1 MQVHA
6 HRGAFFL
13 LGSYFLRVLSG
24 SSDGCGLRRW
34 GVALLLCLIPSV
46 RGSAQRTMDEKKDNI
61 YTAIEQPKT
70 IDNVSCRLG
79 DDIAARLGA
88 NASVYV
94 ASSGFSLSAFEH
106 LADELESVKSV
117 RFIFTAPAFLPQDAV
132 KEKIKKERR
141 EFFIPGVG
149 EACLLG
155 TEYEIRLRNRLM
167 QKAVAKR
174 CGQWIRKGNV
184 KFACVSEFGQI
195 QDMFIVETEAG
206 SVVYLPFTGFTA
218 DALGYER
225 GQFSS
230 AISTRMG
237 GSFATPFKARFS
249 DVWFGG
255 SLRDVTDQLSE
266 YISNVYRDNEPE
278 LVYFLVLKYLFEEAL
293 KDFDE
298 DTMPNAGVGF
308 EESLV
313 WKKLFDFQHD
323 AAIAII
329 NKLEK
334 YSGCILADS
343 VGLGKTFTALAVIR
357 YYELRNK
364 NVLVLCPKKL
374 ESNWNIY
381 NKPMYRNNPFASEKL
396 RYDVLCHTDIQ
407 RERGQSNGLDL
418 ARVNWGGYDLVV
430 IDESHN
436 FRNDNGQYL
445 DKETRYQMLMRKVMR
460 EGVKTK
466 VLMLSATPVNNR
478 FNDLK
483 NQLRLAYGGGADEMN
498 KVLGSDKRTVDA
510 IFRDAERAFG
520 AWSENDASLRTAEA
534 LFKMLPSD
542 FLELL
547 DAVTIARSRKHIE
560 RFYNTSA
567 IGKFPEHLPAQSEQC
582 PISTDPTAVTI
593 KELNNALIARSF
605 CVYTPT
611 MYILPSR
618 KKYYDDLTAT
628 HTRRG
633 GTIHQEGREFT
644 LKNLMVINVLKR
656 LESSVYSFRKTLTSI
671 LAKNES
677 LLDRLE
683 RGGRIDFGGDEPVE
697 GLEDEDEIATLSVG
711 KHEIDIKDLDVES
724 YKHDLKADI
733 AAFKDILSRIEPID
747 SAHDAKLKRLK
758 EIIETKTLAPFNGGN
773 RKLLIFSAFA
783 DTAGYLYQE
792 LAPMLKREYD
802 IDCGIVTGK
811 DSPKATLELDAAD
824 FQEVLSRFSPI
835 SKERSDFNTSDGCI
849 DVLFGTDCVSEG
861 QNLQDCD
868 CVVNYDIHWNPVRI
882 IQRFGRVD
890 RIGSR
895 NERVKL
901 INFWPDMDLNE
912 YINLTDRVKNR
923 MQAVN
928 IAGTGYDNPLAEGDD
943 VGFRDE
949 PLGRMMNGEIV
960 DMESLKT
967 GVSITDLGLNE
978 YALALKKYMAAHLAF
993 GNLPPGINAVIE
1005 AKPEDGLVPGVI
1017 FFLRNRDE
1025 RLRNEA
1031 NYFHPFYT
1039 VYLASDGSIIKD
1051 STQGK
1056 QVIELLRKG
1065 CEGKSEPISD
1075 LCKVFNRE
1083 TRDGIKMDAYSA
1095 LLSKAIDTIADSKT
1109 ESDVDSLFN
1118 ATETTAL
1125 EGDCSHIDSFELM
1138 AFFVVKGSVP

>member
-1 MQVHA
+1 MN
-6 HRGAFFL
+6 L
-13 LGSYFLRVLSG
+13 PSG
-24 SSDGCGLRRW
+24 QD
-34 GVALLLCLIPSV
+34 AL
-46 RGSAQRTMDEKKDNI
+46 
-61 YTAIEQPKT
+61 KT

-79 DDIAARLGA
+79 DDIAERLGA
-88 NASVYV
+88 DSTVYV
-94 ASSGFSLSAFEH
+94 SSSGFSLSAFEH
-106 LADELESVKSV
+106 LADELEKVKAV
-117 RFIFTAPAFLPQDAV
+117 RFIFTAPTFVPQEAV

-149 EACLLG
+149 EASLLG

-184 KFACVSEFGQI
+184 KFASVAEFGQI

-206 SVVYLPFTGFTA
+206 SVVYLPFSGFTA
-218 DALGYER
+218 DTLGYER
-225 GQFSS
+225 GQYSS

-237 GSFATPFKARFS
+237 GAYAAPFRTRFGE
-249 DVWFGG
+249 VWAGG
-255 SLRDVTDQLSE
+255 SLRDVTEQLSE
-266 YISNVYRDNEPE
+266 YISTVYRDNEPE

-374 ESNWNIY
+374 ESNWNVY

-418 ARVNWGGYDLVV
+418 AKVNWGGYDLVV

-436 FRNDNGQYL
+436 FRNDKGDYL
-445 DKETRYQMLMRKVMR
+445 DKETRYQTLMRKVMR

-478 FNDLK
+478 FNDLR
-483 NQLRLAYGGGADEMN
+483 NQLRLAYGGGSEEMN
-498 KVLGSDKRTVDA
+498 RTLGAGARTVEA
-510 IFRDAERAFG
+510 IFRDAERAFD
-520 AWSENDASLRTAEA
+520 AWTEDEAGPRTAEA
-534 LFKMLPSD
+534 LFKVLPSD

-567 IGKFPEHLPAQSEQC
+567 IGKFPEHRPAQSEQC
-582 PISTDPTAVTI
+582 PISTDPNAVKI
-593 KELNNALIARSF
+593 KELNDALIARSF

-618 KKYYDDLTAT
+618 KQHYDDLTAT

-633 GTIHQEGREFT
+633 GTIHQEGREYT

-656 LESSVYSFRKTLTSI
+656 LESSVFSFRKTLTGI

-677 LLDRLE
+677 LLRVLE
-683 RGGRIDFGGDEPVE
+683 SGGSIDFGDGGDEAE
-697 GLEDEDEIATLSVG
+697 GFDDEDEISALAVG
-711 KHEIDIKDLDVES
+711 KHSIDVKDLDVES
-724 YKHDLKADI
+724 YKRDLKADI
-733 AAFKDILSRIEPID
+733 AAFRDILAKIEPID
-747 SAHDAKLKRLK
+747 PAHDAKLKRLK
-758 EIIETKTLAPFNGGN
+758 EIIADKVAAPFNEGN

-783 DTAGYLYQE
+783 DTAGYLYHE
-792 LAPMLKREYD
+792 LAPALKRELGVE
-802 IDCGIVTGK
+802 CGIVTGK
-811 DSPKATLELDAAD
+811 DSPRATVKLDAPD
-824 FQEVLSRFSPI
+824 FQEVLSRFSPV
-835 SKERSDFNTSDGCI
+835 SKERPDLDTSAGHI
-849 DVLFGTDCVSEG
+849 DVLFGTDCISEG
-861 QNLQDCD
+861 QNFQDCD

-895 NERVKL
+895 NASVKL
-901 INFWPDMDLNE
+901 VNFWPDIDLNE
-912 YINLTDRVKNR
+912 YIDLTDRVKNR

-928 IAGTGYDNPLAEGDD
+928 IAGTGHDNPLAEGDD

-978 YALALKKYMAAHLAF
+978 YALALKKYMAAHPAF

-1005 AKPEDGLVPGVI
+1005 AKPEDGLVPGVV

-1031 NYFHPFYT
+1031 NYFHPFYA
-1039 VYLASDGSIIKD
+1039 VYLAADGSVVRD

-1056 QVIELLRKG
+1056 QIIELLRKG
-1065 CEGKSEPISD
+1065 CEGKGEPIAA
-1075 LCKVFNRE
+1075 LCKAFNRE
-1083 TRDGIKMDAYSA
+1083 TKDGYKMDVYSA
-1095 LLSKAIDTIADSKT
+1095 LLNQAIETIAERKV

-1118 ATETTAL
+1118 ETETTAL
-1125 EGDCSHIDSFELM
+1125 EGDCSHLDSFELV
-1138 AFFVVKGSVP
+1138 AFFVVKARPESGPPQNGGAEV

>member
-1 MQVHA
+1 M
-6 HRGAFFL
+6 
-13 LGSYFLRVLSG
+13 SG
-24 SSDGCGLRRW
+24 ESASSGNVGWSKAID
-34 GVALLLCLIPSV
+34 AAMKI
-46 RGSAQRTMDEKKDNI
+46 DE
-61 YTAIEQPKT
+61 PKT

-79 DDIAARLGA
+79 DDIAGFLGPD
-88 NASVYV
+88 SVVYV

-106 LADELESVKSV
+106 LADELEKVKAV
-117 RFIFTAPAFLPQDAV
+117 RFIFTAPAFVPQTAV

-149 EACLLG
+149 EASLLG

-174 CGQWIRKGNV
+174 CGEWIRKGNV
-184 KFACVSEFGQI
+184 KFASVAEFGQI

-206 SVVYLPFTGFTA
+206 SVVYLPFSGFTA
-218 DALGYER
+218 DTLGYER

-237 GSFATPFKARFS
+237 GAFAVPFRTRFGE
-249 DVWFGG
+249 VWAGG
-255 SLRDVTDQLSE
+255 NLRDVTEQLTE
-266 YISNVYRDNEPE
+266 HISNVYRDNEPE
-278 LVYFLVLKYLFEEAL
+278 LVYFLVLKHLFEEAVR
-293 KDFDE
+293 DFDA
-298 DTMPNAGVGF
+298 DSMPNAAVGY
-308 EESLV
+308 EDTLV

-364 NVLVLCPKKL
+364 NILVLCPKKL
-374 ESNWNIY
+374 EANWNVY

-436 FRNDNGQYL
+436 FRNDKSDYL
-445 DKETRYQMLMRKVMR
+445 DRETRYQALMRKVMR

-478 FNDLK
+478 FNDLR
-483 NQLRLAYGGGADEMN
+483 NQLRLAYGGGSDEMN
-498 KVLGSDKRTVDA
+498 RVLGSGKRTVEA
-510 IFRDAERAFG
+510 IFRDAERAFEE
-520 AWSENDASLRTAEA
+520 WSNSSAGPRTAEA
-534 LFKMLPSD
+534 LFKVLPSD

-560 RFYNTSA
+560 RFYDTSA
-567 IGKFPEHLPAQSEQC
+567 VGKFPAHLPAQSEQC
-582 PISTDPTAVTI
+582 PISTDPNAVKI
-593 KELNNALIARSF
+593 KELNDALIARSF

-618 KKYYDDLTAT
+618 KKHYDDITAT

-633 GTIHQEGREFT
+633 GTIHQEGREYT

-656 LESSVYSFRKTLTSI
+656 LESSVFSFRKTLSGI
-671 LAKNES
+671 LAKNEK
-677 LLDRLE
+677 LLQLLE
-683 RGGRIDFGGDEPVE
+683 KGGRIDIGAGADME
-697 GLEDEDEIATLSVG
+697 GFDDDDEISSLSVG
-711 KHEIDIKDLDVES
+711 AHSIDVNDLDVES
-724 YKHDLKADI
+724 YKRDLNADI
-733 AAFKDILSRIEPID
+733 AAFKDILAKIAPID
-747 SAHDAKLKRLK
+747 AEHDAKLKRLK
-758 EIIETKTLAPFNGGN
+758 EIIVDKSVAPFNDGN
-773 RKLLIFSAFA
+773 RKLLVFSAFA
-783 DTAGYLYQE
+783 DTAGYLYNE
-792 LAPMLKREYD
+792 LAPVLKAELGLE
-802 IDCGIVTGK
+802 CGIVTGK
-811 DSPKATLELDAAD
+811 DAPKATVKLEASD

-835 SKERSDFNTSDGCI
+835 SKERPDFADGNSGDMRTPHEI
-849 DVLFGTDCVSEG
+849 DILFGTDCISEG

-895 NERVKL
+895 NESVKL
-901 INFWPDMDLNE
+901 INFWPDIDLNE
-912 YINLTDRVKNR
+912 YIDLTDRVKNR

-928 IAGTGYDNPLAEGDD
+928 IAATGNDNPLAEGDD

-949 PLGRMMNGEIV
+949 PLGRMKNGEIV

-978 YALALKKYMAAHLAF
+978 YALALKKYMEDHPGLS
-993 GNLPPGINAVIE
+993 NVPPGINAVIE
-1005 AKPEDGLVPGVI
+1005 AKPDEGLVPGVV

-1025 RLRNEA
+1025 KLRNEA
-1031 NYFHPFYT
+1031 NYFHPFYA
-1039 VYLASDGSIIKD
+1039 VYLAKDGRARSPSAPQDWSVYKD

-1065 CEGKSEPISD
+1065 CEGRSEPIAS
-1075 LCKVFNRE
+1075 LCRAFNRE
-1083 TRDGIKMDAYSA
+1083 TRDGFKMDAYSA
-1095 LLSKAIDTIADSKT
+1095 LLSKAIDAISEQKT
-1109 ESDVDSLFN
+1109 ESDVESLFKS
-1118 ATETTAL
+1118 TETSAL
-1125 EGDCSHIDSFELM
+1125 QGDCSHIDAFELL
-1138 AFFVVKGSVP
+1138 AFFVVKEAVS

>member
-1 MQVHA
+1 MPFDQA
-6 HRGAFFL
+6 
-13 LGSYFLRVLSG
+13 
-24 SSDGCGLRRW
+24 
-34 GVALLLCLIPSV
+34 
-46 RGSAQRTMDEKKDNI
+46 TE
-61 YTAIEQPKT
+61 TPKT
-70 IDNVSCRLG
+70 IDNVGCRLG
-79 DDIAARLGA
+79 DDIAGFLKPGVVVFV
-88 NASVYV
+88 S
-94 ASSGFSLSAFEH
+94 SSGFSLSAFEH
-106 LADELESVKSV
+106 LANELESVKSV
-117 RFIFTAPAFLPQDAV
+117 RFVFTAPTFVPQEAV

-149 EACLLG
+149 EVSLLG

-174 CGQWIRKGNV
+174 CGEWIRKGNV
-184 KFACVSEFGQI
+184 RFASVTEFGQI
-195 QDMFIVETEAG
+195 QDMFIIETEAG
-206 SVVYLPFTGFTA
+206 SVVYLPFSGFTA
-218 DALGYER
+218 DTLGYER
-225 GQFSS
+225 GHYSS

-237 GSFATPFKARFS
+237 GAYAAPFKTRFS
-249 DVWFGG
+249 EVWVGG
-255 SLRDVTDQLSE
+255 GLRDVTGPLLE
-266 YISNVYRDNEPE
+266 YISTVYRDNEPE

-298 DTMPNAGVGF
+298 DMMPNAGVGF

-374 ESNWNIY
+374 EANWNVY
-381 NKPMYRNNPFASEKL
+381 NKPMYKNNPFAAEKL

-407 RERGQSNGLDL
+407 RTRGQSNGLDL
-418 ARVNWGGYDLVV
+418 AKVNWGGYDLVV

-436 FRNDNGQYL
+436 FRNDKGDYI
-445 DKETRYQMLMRKVMR
+445 DKETRYQTLMRKVMR

-483 NQLRLAYGGGADEMN
+483 NQLRLAYGGGSDEMN
-498 KVLGSDKRTVDA
+498 KVLGMNKRTVEA
-510 IFRDAERAFG
+510 IFRDAERAFDTWAG
-520 AWSENDASLRTAEA
+520 NDDGPRTAEA
-534 LFKMLPSD
+534 LFKVLPSD

-560 RFYNTSA
+560 RFYDTSA
-567 IGKFPEHLPAQSEQC
+567 VGKFPVHLPAQSEQC
-582 PISTDPTAVTI
+582 PISTDPNAVKI
-593 KELNNALIARSF
+593 KELNDALIARSF

-618 KKYYDDLTAT
+618 KQHYDDLTAT

-633 GTIHQEGREFT
+633 GTIHQEGREYT

-656 LESSVYSFRKTLTSI
+656 LESSVYSFRKTLMGI

-677 LLDRLE
+677 LLHVLE
-683 RGGRIDFGGDEPVE
+683 SGGSINFGE
-697 GLEDEDEIATLSVG
+697 GGEEAEGMDDEDEISALAVG
-711 KHEIDIKDLDVES
+711 KHSIDVKDLDVES
-724 YKHDLKADI
+724 YKRDLKEDI
-733 AAFKDILSRIEPID
+733 EAFNDILAKIAPIGP
-747 SAHDAKLKRLK
+747 AHDAKLKRLK
-758 EIIETKTLAPFNGGN
+758 EIVAEKFAAPFNEGN
-773 RKLLIFSAFA
+773 RKLLIFSAFS
-783 DTAGYLYQE
+783 DTAAYLYQE
-792 LAPMLKREYD
+792 LAPVLKRELG

-811 DSPKATLELDAAD
+811 DAPRATVKLDASD

-835 SKERSDFNTSDGCI
+835 SKERPDYATLGQNL
-849 DVLFGTDCVSEG
+849 DVLFGTDCISEG

-890 RIGSR
+890 RIGSK
-895 NERVKL
+895 NTSVKL
-901 INFWPDMDLNE
+901 VNFWPDIDLNE

-928 IAGTGYDNPLAEGDD
+928 IAGTGHDNPLAEGDD

-949 PLGRMMNGEIV
+949 PLGRMKNGEIV
-960 DMESLKT
+960 EMESLKT

-978 YALALKKYMAAHLAF
+978 YALALMKYMEAHPAF
-993 GNLPPGINAVIE
+993 ETLPPGINAVIA
-1005 AKPEDGLVPGVI
+1005 AKPEDGLVPGVV

-1025 RLRNEA
+1025 KLRNVA

-1039 VYLASDGSIIKD
+1039 VYLAADGTVVRD

-1056 QVIELLRKG
+1056 QIVELLRKG
-1065 CEGKSEPISD
+1065 CEGKSEPIAV
-1075 LCKVFNRE
+1075 LCKAFNRE
-1083 TRDGIKMDAYSA
+1083 TKDGFKMEAYSD
-1095 LLSKAIDTIADSKT
+1095 LLSKAIDTIAEKKAQ
-1109 ESDVDSLFN
+1109 SDVESLFN
-1118 ATETTAL
+1118 STETTAL
-1125 EGDCSHIDSFELM
+1125 SGDCSHLDAFELI
-1138 AFFVVKGSVP
+1138 AFFVVKEMEP

>member
-1 MQVHA
+1 MMHD
-6 HRGAFFL
+6 
-13 LGSYFLRVLSG
+13 STSE
-24 SSDGCGLRRW
+24 
-34 GVALLLCLIPSV
+34 I
-46 RGSAQRTMDEKKDNI
+46 
-61 YTAIEQPKT
+61 PKT

-79 DDIAARLGA
+79 DDIASHLVTE
-88 NASVYV
+88 ASVCV
-94 ASSGFSLSAFEH
+94 ASTGFSLSAFEH
-106 LADELESVKSV
+106 LAEELERVKAV
-117 RFIFTAPAFLPQDAV
+117 RFVFTAPAFLPQTAV
-132 KEKIKKERR
+132 KEHIKKERR

-149 EACLLG
+149 EASLLG

-174 CGQWIRKGNV
+174 CGEWIRKGNV
-184 KFACVSEFGQI
+184 QFASVAEFGQL

-206 SVVYLPFTGFTA
+206 SVVYLPFSGFTA
-218 DALGYER
+218 DTLGYER
-225 GQFSS
+225 GQYSS

-237 GSFATPFKARFS
+237 GAYAAPFKTRFS
-249 DVWFGG
+249 EVWAGG
-255 SLRDVTDQLSE
+255 GLRDVTEQLAE
-266 YISNVYRDNEPE
+266 HISNVYRDNEPE
-278 LVYFLVLKYLFEEAL
+278 LVYFLVLKHLFEEAVR
-293 KDFDE
+293 DFDA
-298 DTMPNAGVGF
+298 DSMPNAAVGY
-308 EESLV
+308 EDTLV

-374 ESNWNIY
+374 EANWNVY
-381 NKPMYRNNPFASEKL
+381 NKPMYRNNPFTSEKL

-418 ARVNWGGYDLVV
+418 AKVNWGGYDLVV

-436 FRNDNGQYL
+436 FRNDKGDYL
-445 DKETRYQMLMRKVMR
+445 DKETRYQTLMRKVMR

-478 FNDLK
+478 FNDLR

-498 KVLGSDKRTVDA
+498 RTLGAGSRTVEA
-510 IFRDAERAFG
+510 IFRDAERAFD
-520 AWSENDASLRTAEA
+520 AWTADESGPRTAEA
-534 LFKMLPSD
+534 LFKVLPSD

-560 RFYNTSA
+560 RFYDTSA
-567 IGKFPEHLPAQSEQC
+567 VGKFPAHLPAQSEQC
-582 PISTDPTAVTI
+582 PISTDPDAVKI
-593 KELNNALIARSF
+593 KELNDALIARSF

-618 KKYYDDLTAT
+618 KQHYDDLTAT

-633 GTIHQEGREFT
+633 GTIHQEGREHT

-656 LESSVYSFRKTLTSI
+656 LESSVYSFRKTLTGI

-677 LLDRLE
+677 LLRVLE
-683 RGGRIDFGGDEPVE
+683 SGGNIDFGGGGEEEE
-697 GLEDEDEIATLSVG
+697 GMDDEDEISALAVG
-711 KHEIDIKDLDVES
+711 KHSIDVKDLDVES
-724 YKHDLKADI
+724 YKRDLKADI
-733 AAFKDILSRIEPID
+733 VAFRDILAKIEPID
-747 SAHDAKLKRLK
+747 PAHDAKLKRLK
-758 EIIETKTLAPFNGGN
+758 EIIAAKVDAPFNDGN

-783 DTAGYLYQE
+783 DTAGYLYSE
-792 LAPMLKREYD
+792 LAPVIKRECGLE
-802 IDCGIVTGK
+802 CGIVTGK
-811 DSPKATLELDAAD
+811 DTPKATVKLDAPD

-835 SKERSDFNTSDGCI
+835 SKECPQYVSRRDTESQSCFRQDLQDLQDYGGVDNRNPDNLVNPDKKEI
-849 DVLFGTDCVSEG
+849 DVLFGTDCISEG

-890 RIGSR
+890 RIGSK
-895 NERVKL
+895 NASVKL
-901 INFWPDMDLNE
+901 INFWPDIDLNE
-912 YINLTDRVKNR
+912 YIDLTDRVKNR

-928 IAGTGYDNPLAEGDD
+928 IAATGNDNPLAEGDD

-949 PLGRMMNGEIV
+949 PLGKMKNGEIV

-978 YALALKKYMAAHLAF
+978 YALALKKYMENHP
-993 GNLPPGINAVIE
+993 GISNVPPGINAVIE
-1005 AKPEDGLVPGVI
+1005 AKPDEGLMPGVV

-1025 RLRNEA
+1025 KLRNEA
-1031 NYFHPFYT
+1031 NYFHPFYA
-1039 VYLASDGSIIKD
+1039 VYLAADGSVIKD
-1051 STQGK
+1051 ATQGK
-1056 QVIELLRKG
+1056 QIVELLRKG
-1065 CEGKSEPISD
+1065 CEGKSEPLAA
-1075 LCKVFNRE
+1075 LCKAFNRE
-1083 TRDGIKMDAYSA
+1083 TRDGFKMEVYSN
-1095 LLSKAIDTIADSKT
+1095 LLSKAIDTIAEKKA
-1109 ESDVDSLFN
+1109 ESDVESLFN
-1118 ATETTAL
+1118 STETSAL
-1125 EGDCSHIDSFELM
+1125 SGDCAHLDAFELI
-1138 AFFVVKGSVP
+1138 AFFVVKDREKSPTEAQRGGIGG

>member
-1 MQVHA
+1 MLFDQA
-6 HRGAFFL
+6 
-13 LGSYFLRVLSG
+13 
-24 SSDGCGLRRW
+24 
-34 GVALLLCLIPSV
+34 
-46 RGSAQRTMDEKKDNI
+46 TE
-61 YTAIEQPKT
+61 TPKT
-70 IDNVSCRLG
+70 IDNVGCRLG
-79 DDIAARLGA
+79 DDIAGFLKPETT
-88 NASVYV
+88 VYV

-117 RFIFTAPAFLPQDAV
+117 HFVFTAPAFLPQTAV

-149 EACLLG
+149 EASLLG

-174 CGQWIRKGNV
+174 CGEWIRKGNV
-184 KFACVSEFGQI
+184 KFASVAEFGQL

-206 SVVYLPFTGFTA
+206 SVVYLPFSGFTA
-218 DALGYER
+218 DTLGYER
-225 GQFSS
+225 GQYSS

-237 GSFATPFKARFS
+237 GLYAEPFRVRFAE
-249 DVWFGG
+249 VWAGG
-255 SLRDVTDQLSE
+255 GLRDVTEQLSE

-278 LVYFLVLKYLFEEAL
+278 LVYFLVLKHLFEEAV
-293 KDFDE
+293 KDFDV
-298 DTMPNAGVGF
+298 DSMPNTGVGY
-308 EESLV
+308 EDSLV

-374 ESNWNIY
+374 EANWNVY

-418 ARVNWGGYDLVV
+418 AKVNWGGYDLVV

-436 FRNDNGQYL
+436 FRNDKSDYL
-445 DKETRYQMLMRKVMR
+445 DKETRYQTLMRKVMR

-483 NQLRLAYGGGADEMN
+483 NQLRLAYGGGSDEMN
-498 KVLGSDKRTVDA
+498 KVLGTGKRTVEA
-510 IFRDAERAFG
+510 IFRDAERAFD
-520 AWSENDASLRTAEA
+520 AWADNDDGPRTAEA
-534 LFKMLPSD
+534 LFKVLPSD

-560 RFYNTSA
+560 RFYDTSA
-567 IGKFPEHLPAQSEQC
+567 VGKFPAHLPAQSEQC
-582 PISTDPTAVTI
+582 PISTDPNAVKI
-593 KELNNALIARSF
+593 KELNDALIARSF

-618 KKYYDDLTAT
+618 KAYYDELTAT

-633 GTIHQEGREFT
+633 GTIHQEGREYT

-656 LESSVYSFRKTLTSI
+656 LESSVYSFRKTLTGI
-671 LAKNES
+671 LAKNEA
-677 LLDRLE
+677 LLKALNA
-683 RGGRIDFGGDEPVE
+683 GGRIDVGSGEEVD
-697 GLEDEDEIATLSVG
+697 GLEDEDDISSLSAG
-711 KHEIDIKDLDVES
+711 LRYIDVKDLDVAS
-724 YKHDLKADI
+724 YRRDLEADI
-733 AAFKDILSRIEPID
+733 SAFKDILAKIAPID
-747 SAHDAKLKRLK
+747 PAHDAKLKRLK
-758 EIIETKTLAPFNGGN
+758 AIIEEKASAPFNEGN

-783 DTAGYLYQE
+783 DTAGYLYSE
-792 LAPMLKREYD
+792 LAPVIKCECGLE
-802 IDCGIVTGK
+802 CGIVTGK
-811 DSPKATLELDAAD
+811 DTPRATLKLDAPD
-824 FQEVLSRFSPI
+824 FQEVLSRFSPV
-835 SKERSDFNTSDGCI
+835 SKERPDFDCDGKSL
-849 DVLFGTDCVSEG
+849 DVLFGTDCLSEG

-890 RIGSR
+890 RIGTKNAS
-895 NERVKL
+895 VKL
-901 INFWPDMDLNE
+901 VNFWPDIDLNE

-928 IAGTGYDNPLAEGDD
+928 IAGTGHDNPLAEGDD

-949 PLGRMMNGEIV
+949 PLGKMKNGEIV

-978 YALALKKYMAAHLAF
+978 YALALKKYMEDHP
-993 GNLPPGINAVIE
+993 GISNVPPGINAVVE
-1005 AKPEDGLVPGVI
+1005 AKPDEGLVPGVV

-1025 RLRNEA
+1025 RLKSEE

-1039 VYLASDGSIIKD
+1039 VYLGFDGSVVKD

-1056 QVIELLRKG
+1056 AVIELLRKG
-1065 CEGKSEPISD
+1065 CEGKSEPIAA
-1075 LCKVFNRE
+1075 LCKAFNRE
-1083 TRDGIKMDAYSA
+1083 TRDGFKMEVYSD
-1095 LLSKAIDTIADSKT
+1095 LLSKAIDTIAEKKA
-1109 ESDVDSLFN
+1109 ESDVESLFN
-1118 ATETTAL
+1118 STETTAL
-1125 EGDCSHIDSFELM
+1125 SGDCSHLDAFELI
-1138 AFFVVKGSVP
+1138 AFFVVKEGKP

>member
-1 MQVHA
+1 MPFDQA
-6 HRGAFFL
+6 
-13 LGSYFLRVLSG
+13 
-24 SSDGCGLRRW
+24 
-34 GVALLLCLIPSV
+34 
-46 RGSAQRTMDEKKDNI
+46 TE
-61 YTAIEQPKT
+61 TPKT
-70 IDNVSCRLG
+70 IDNVGCRLG
-79 DDIAARLGA
+79 DDIAGFLKPD
-88 NASVYV
+88 V
-94 ASSGFSLSAFEH
+94 AVFVSSSGFSLSAFEH
-106 LADELESVKSV
+106 LANELESVKSV
-117 RFIFTAPAFLPQDAV
+117 RFVFTAPTFVPQEAV

-141 EFFIPGVG
+141 EFFIPSVG
-149 EACLLG
+149 EVSLLG

-174 CGQWIRKGNV
+174 CGEWIRKGNV
-184 KFACVSEFGQI
+184 RFASVTEFGQI
-195 QDMFIVETEAG
+195 QDMFIIETEAG
-206 SVVYLPFTGFTA
+206 SVVYLPFSGFTA
-218 DALGYER
+218 DTLGYER
-225 GQFSS
+225 GHYSS

-237 GSFATPFKARFS
+237 GAYAAPFKTRFS
-249 DVWFGG
+249 EVWVGG
-255 SLRDVTDQLSE
+255 GLRDVTEPLLE
-266 YISNVYRDNEPE
+266 YISTVYRDNEPE

-293 KDFDE
+293 NDFDE

-364 NVLVLCPKKL
+364 NILVLCPKKL
-374 ESNWNIY
+374 EANWNVY
-381 NKPMYRNNPFASEKL
+381 NKPMYKNNPFAAEKL

-407 RERGQSNGLDL
+407 RTRGQSNGLDL
-418 ARVNWGGYDLVV
+418 AKVNWGGYDLVV

-436 FRNDNGQYL
+436 FRNDKGDYI
-445 DKETRYQMLMRKVMR
+445 DKETRYQTLMRKVMR

-483 NQLRLAYGGGADEMN
+483 NQLRLAYGGGSDEMN
-498 KVLGSDKRTVDA
+498 KVLGMNKRTVEA
-510 IFRDAERAFG
+510 IFRDAERAFDTWAG
-520 AWSENDASLRTAEA
+520 NDAGPRTAEA
-534 LFKMLPSD
+534 LFKVLPSD

-560 RFYNTSA
+560 RFYDTSA
-567 IGKFPEHLPAQSEQC
+567 VGKFPVHLPAQSEQC
-582 PISTDPTAVTI
+582 PISTDPNAVKI
-593 KELNNALIARSF
+593 KELNDALIARSF

-618 KKYYDDLTAT
+618 KQHYDDLTAT

-633 GTIHQEGREFT
+633 GTIHQEGREYT

-656 LESSVYSFRKTLTSI
+656 LESSVYSFRKTLMGI

-677 LLDRLE
+677 LLHVLE
-683 RGGRIDFGGDEPVE
+683 SGGSINFGE
-697 GLEDEDEIATLSVG
+697 GGEEAEGMDDEDEISALAVG
-711 KHEIDIKDLDVES
+711 KHSIDVKDLDVES
-724 YKHDLKADI
+724 YKRDLKEDI
-733 AAFKDILSRIEPID
+733 EAFNDILAKIAPIGP
-747 SAHDAKLKRLK
+747 AHDAKLKRLK
-758 EIIETKTLAPFNGGN
+758 EIVAEKFAAPFNEGN
-773 RKLLIFSAFA
+773 RKLLIFSAFS
-783 DTAGYLYQE
+783 DTAAYLYQE
-792 LAPMLKREYD
+792 LAPVLKRELG

-811 DSPKATLELDAAD
+811 DAPRATVKLDASD

-835 SKERSDFNTSDGCI
+835 SKERPDYATLGQNL
-849 DVLFGTDCVSEG
+849 DVLFGTDCISEG

-890 RIGSR
+890 RIGSK
-895 NERVKL
+895 NTSVKL
-901 INFWPDMDLNE
+901 VNFWPDIDLNE

-928 IAGTGYDNPLAEGDD
+928 IVGTGHDNPLAEGDD

-949 PLGRMMNGEIV
+949 PLGRMKNGEIV
-960 DMESLKT
+960 EMESLKT

-978 YALALKKYMAAHLAF
+978 YAIALMKYMEAHPAF
-993 GNLPPGINAVIE
+993 ETLPPGINAVIA
-1005 AKPEDGLVPGVI
+1005 AKPEDGLVPGVV

-1025 RLRNEA
+1025 KLRNVA

-1039 VYLASDGSIIKD
+1039 VYLAADGTVVRD

-1056 QVIELLRKG
+1056 QIIELLRKG
-1065 CEGKSEPISD
+1065 CEGKSEPIAV
-1075 LCKVFNRE
+1075 LCKAFNRE
-1083 TRDGIKMDAYSA
+1083 TKDGFKMEAYSD
-1095 LLSKAIDTIADSKT
+1095 LLSKAIDTIAEKKAQG
-1109 ESDVDSLFN
+1109 DVESLFN
-1118 ATETTAL
+1118 STETTAL
-1125 EGDCSHIDSFELM
+1125 SGDCSHLDAFELI
-1138 AFFVVKGSVP
+1138 AFFVVKEMEP

>member
-1 MQVHA
+1 MT
-6 HRGAFFL
+6 
-13 LGSYFLRVLSG
+13 
-24 SSDGCGLRRW
+24 SDLTSE
-34 GVALLLCLIPSV
+34 I
-46 RGSAQRTMDEKKDNI
+46 
-61 YTAIEQPKT
+61 PKT

-79 DDIAARLGA
+79 DDIARHLVPEATVYI
-88 NASVYV
+88 AST
-94 ASSGFSLSAFEH
+94 GFSLSAFEH
-106 LADELESVKSV
+106 LSEELERIKAV
-117 RFIFTAPAFLPQDAV
+117 RFVFTAPAFLPQTAV
-132 KEKIKKERR
+132 KEHIKKERR

-149 EACLLG
+149 EASLLG

-174 CGQWIRKGNV
+174 CGEWIRKGNV
-184 KFACVSEFGQI
+184 KFASVAEFGQI

-206 SVVYLPFTGFTA
+206 SVVYLPFSGFTA
-218 DALGYER
+218 DTLGYER

-230 AISTRMG
+230 AISTRIG
-237 GSFATPFKARFS
+237 GAFAEPFRVRFAE
-249 DVWFGG
+249 VWAGG
-255 SLRDVTDQLSE
+255 GLRDVTEQLAE
-266 YISNVYRDNEPE
+266 HISNVYRDNEPE
-278 LVYFLVLKYLFEEAL
+278 LVYFLVLKHLFEEAVR
-293 KDFDE
+293 DFDA
-298 DTMPNAGVGF
+298 DSMPNAAVGY
-308 EESLV
+308 EDTLV

-374 ESNWNIY
+374 EANWNVY

-418 ARVNWGGYDLVV
+418 AKVNWGGYDLVV

-436 FRNDNGQYL
+436 FRNDKSDYL
-445 DKETRYQMLMRKVMR
+445 DRETRYQTLMRKVMR

-478 FNDLK
+478 FNDLR
-483 NQLRLAYGGGADEMN
+483 NQLRLAYGGGSDEMN
-498 KVLGSDKRTVDA
+498 KVLGTGKRTVEA
-510 IFRDAERAFG
+510 IFRDAERAFD
-520 AWSENDASLRTAEA
+520 AWADNDAGPRTAEA
-534 LFKMLPSD
+534 LFKVLPSD

-547 DAVTIARSRKHIE
+547 DAVTIARSRKHIG
-560 RFYNTSA
+560 RCYDTSA
-567 IGKFPEHLPAQSEQC
+567 VGKFPAHLPAQSEQC
-582 PISTDPTAVTI
+582 PISTDPNAVKI
-593 KELNNALIARSF
+593 KELNDTLIARSF

-633 GTIHQEGREFT
+633 GTIHQEGREYT

-656 LESSVYSFRKTLTSI
+656 LESSVFSFRKTLTGI
-671 LAKNES
+671 LAKNEA
-677 LLDRLE
+677 LLKALNA
-683 RGGRIDFGGDEPVE
+683 GGRIDVGSGDEVD
-697 GLEDEDEIATLSVG
+697 GLEDEEDISSLSAG
-711 KHEIDIKDLDVES
+711 LGYIDVKDLDVAS
-724 YKHDLKADI
+724 YRRDLEADI
-733 AAFKDILSRIEPID
+733 SAFKDILAKIAPID
-747 SAHDAKLKRLK
+747 AAHDAKLKRLK
-758 EIIETKTLAPFNGGN
+758 AIIEEKASAPFNDGN
-773 RKLLIFSAFA
+773 KKLLIFSAFA
-783 DTAGYLYQE
+783 DTAGYLYSE
-792 LAPMLKREYD
+792 LAPVIKRECGLE
-802 IDCGIVTGK
+802 CGIVTGK
-811 DSPKATLELDAAD
+811 DTPKTTIKLDAPD
-824 FQEVLSRFSPI
+824 FQEVLSRFSPV
-835 SKERSDFNTSDGCI
+835 SKERPDFDCDGKSL
-849 DVLFGTDCVSEG
+849 DVLFGTDCLSEG

-890 RIGSR
+890 RIGTKNAS
-895 NERVKL
+895 VKL
-901 INFWPDMDLNE
+901 VNFWPDIDLNE
-912 YINLTDRVKNR
+912 YIDLTDRVKNR

-928 IAGTGYDNPLAEGDD
+928 IAGTGHDNPLAEGDD

-949 PLGRMMNGEIV
+949 PLGKMKNGEIV

-978 YALALKKYMAAHLAF
+978 YALALKKYMEDHP
-993 GNLPPGINAVIE
+993 GISNVPPGINAVIE
-1005 AKPEDGLVPGVI
+1005 AKPDEGLVPGVV

-1025 RLRNEA
+1025 RLRSEA

-1039 VYLASDGSIIKD
+1039 VYLAFDGSVVKD

-1056 QVIELLRKG
+1056 AVIELLRKG
-1065 CEGKSEPISD
+1065 CEGESEPLAA
-1075 LCKVFNRE
+1075 LCKAFNRE
-1083 TRDGIKMDAYSA
+1083 TRDGFKMEVYSD
-1095 LLSKAIDTIADSKT
+1095 LLSKAIDTIAEKKA
-1109 ESDVDSLFN
+1109 ESDVESLFN
-1118 ATETTAL
+1118 STETSAL
-1125 EGDCSHIDSFELM
+1125 SGDCAHLDAFELI
-1138 AFFVVKGSVP
+1138 AFFVVKEAKP

>member
-1 MQVHA
+1 M
-6 HRGAFFL
+6 
-13 LGSYFLRVLSG
+13 SG
-24 SSDGCGLRRW
+24 ES
-34 GVALLLCLIPSV
+34 AL
-46 RGSAQRTMDEKKDNI
+46 QRDAGRSKAIDAAMKIDE
-61 YTAIEQPKT
+61 PKT

-79 DDIAARLGA
+79 DDIAGFLGPD
-88 NASVYV
+88 SIVYV

-106 LADELESVKSV
+106 LADELEKVKAV
-117 RFIFTAPAFLPQDAV
+117 RFIFTAPAFVPQTAV

-149 EACLLG
+149 EASLLG

-174 CGQWIRKGNV
+174 CGEWIRKGNV
-184 KFACVSEFGQI
+184 KFASVAEFGQI

-206 SVVYLPFTGFTA
+206 SVVYLPFSGFTA
-218 DALGYER
+218 DTLGYER

-237 GSFATPFKARFS
+237 GAFAVPFRMRFGE
-249 DVWFGG
+249 VWAGG
-255 SLRDVTDQLSE
+255 NLRDVTEQLTE
-266 YISNVYRDNEPE
+266 HISNVYRDNEPE
-278 LVYFLVLKYLFEEAL
+278 LVYFLVLKHLFEEAVR
-293 KDFDE
+293 DFDA
-298 DTMPNAGVGF
+298 DSMPNAAVGY
-308 EESLV
+308 EDTLV

-374 ESNWNIY
+374 EANWNVY

-436 FRNDNGQYL
+436 FRNDKSDYL
-445 DKETRYQMLMRKVMR
+445 DRETRYQALMRKVMR

-478 FNDLK
+478 FNDLR
-483 NQLRLAYGGGADEMN
+483 NQLRLAYGGGSDEMN
-498 KVLGSDKRTVDA
+498 RVLGSGKRTVEA
-510 IFRDAERAFG
+510 IFRDAERAFEE
-520 AWSENDASLRTAEA
+520 WSDSSAGPRTAEA
-534 LFKMLPSD
+534 LFKVLPSD

-560 RFYNTSA
+560 RFYDTSA
-567 IGKFPEHLPAQSEQC
+567 VGKFPAHLPAQSEQC
-582 PISTDPTAVTI
+582 PISTDPDAVKI
-593 KELNNALIARSF
+593 KELNDALIARSF

-611 MYILPSR
+611 MYILDSR
-618 KKYYDDLTAT
+618 KKHYDDLTAT

-633 GTIHQEGREFT
+633 GTIHQEGREYT

-656 LESSVYSFRKTLTSI
+656 LESSVFSFRKTLSGI
-671 LAKNES
+671 LAKNEK
-677 LLDRLE
+677 LLQLLE
-683 RGGRIDFGGDEPVE
+683 KGGRIDIGAGADME
-697 GLEDEDEIATLSVG
+697 GFDDDDEISSLSVG
-711 KHEIDIKDLDVES
+711 AHSIDVKDLDVES
-724 YKHDLKADI
+724 YKRDLNADI
-733 AAFKDILSRIEPID
+733 AAFKDILAKIAPID
-747 SAHDAKLKRLK
+747 AAHDAKLKRLK
-758 EIIETKTLAPFNGGN
+758 EIIVGKSTAPFNDGN
-773 RKLLIFSAFA
+773 RKLLVFSAFA
-783 DTAGYLYQE
+783 DTAGYLYNE
-792 LAPMLKREYD
+792 LAPVLKAELGLE
-802 IDCGIVTGK
+802 CGIVTGK
-811 DSPKATLELDAAD
+811 DAPKATVKLEASD
-824 FQEVLSRFSPI
+824 FQEVLSRFSPV
-835 SKERSDFNTSDGCI
+835 SKERSDFADGRAGAPRTPQEI
-849 DVLFGTDCVSEG
+849 DVFLGTDCISEG
-861 QNLQDCD
+861 QNLQDFD

-895 NERVKL
+895 NESVKL
-901 INFWPDMDLNE
+901 INFWPDIDLND
-912 YINLTDRVKNR
+912 YIDLTDRVKNR

-928 IAGTGYDNPLAEGDD
+928 IAATGNDNPLAEGDD

-949 PLGRMMNGEIV
+949 PLGRMKNGEIV

-978 YALALKKYMAAHLAF
+978 YALALKKYMEDHPVLS
-993 GNLPPGINAVIE
+993 NVPPGINAVIE
-1005 AKPEDGLVPGVI
+1005 AKPDEGLVPGVV

-1025 RLRNEA
+1025 KLRNEA

-1039 VYLASDGSIIKD
+1039 VYLAKDGRARSPSAPQDWFVYKD

-1065 CEGKSEPISD
+1065 CEGRSEPIAS
-1075 LCKVFNRE
+1075 LCKTFNKE
-1083 TRDGIKMDAYSA
+1083 TKDGFKMDAYSA
-1095 LLSKAIDTIADSKT
+1095 LLSKAIDAISEQKT
-1109 ESDVDSLFN
+1109 ESDVESLFTS
-1118 ATETTAL
+1118 TETSAL
-1125 EGDCSHIDSFELM
+1125 QGDCSHIDAFELL
-1138 AFFVVKGSVP
+1138 AFFVVKEAVS